1 MILPKKVAP
10 SATKSAFKNFI
21 TILLVLTFVFRLKNI
36 VTMKGVIKSSELII
50 LNVTTTI
57 ALSVIQDGV
66 YVFDVAKRLNYT
78 NHG

>member
-1 MILPKKVAP
+1 
-10 SATKSAFKNFI
+10 
-21 TILLVLTFVFRLKNI
+21 
-36 VTMKGVIKSSELII
+36 MKGVIKSSELII

-66 YVFDVAKRLNYT
+66 YVCDVAKRLNYT

>member
-1 MILPKKVAP
+1 
-10 SATKSAFKNFI
+10 
-21 TILLVLTFVFRLKNI
+21 
-36 VTMKGVIKSSELII
+36 MKGVIKSSELIK

-57 ALSVIQDGV
+57 ALSVIQDAV

>member
-1 MILPKKVAP
+1 M
-10 SATKSAFKNFI
+10 
-21 TILLVLTFVFRLKNI
+21 
-36 VTMKGVIKSSELII
+36 MKGVIKSSELII

-57 ALSVIQDGV
+57 ALIRDAV